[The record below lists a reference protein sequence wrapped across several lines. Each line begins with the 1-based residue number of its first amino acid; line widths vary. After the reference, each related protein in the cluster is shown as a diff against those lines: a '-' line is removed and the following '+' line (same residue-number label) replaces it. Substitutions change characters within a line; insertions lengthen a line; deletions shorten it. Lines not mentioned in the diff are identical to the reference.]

1 MLFLY
6 TDGITEASNRAGE
19 FFRIQRLLDIAQRFA
34 DRPPH
39 DLMLAVTDSVDR
51 FSVGTLQADDIT
63 CLVVRRNLAA

>member
-1 MLFLY
+1 Y

-19 FFRIQRLLDIAQRFA
+19 FFRIQRLMDIAQRFA